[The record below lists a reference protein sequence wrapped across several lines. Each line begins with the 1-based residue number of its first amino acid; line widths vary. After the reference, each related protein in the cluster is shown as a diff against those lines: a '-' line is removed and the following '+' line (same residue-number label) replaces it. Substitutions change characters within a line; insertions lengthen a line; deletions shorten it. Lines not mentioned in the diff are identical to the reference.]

1 MEMEWQ
7 KLVSHALQRAST
19 ALPGQILGEARASM
33 PQWFRRPCL
42 YFHLLGPTQ
51 SVPLHSKEHRAGI
64 KPILASC
71 FSTGVA

>member
-1 MEMEWQ
+1 MEWQ

-42 YFHLLGPTQ
+42 YLTCSALPKACHYTAKNTAP
-51 SVPLHSKEHRAGI
+51 E
-64 KPILASC
+64 
-71 FSTGVA
+71 